1 MAVKSHFAEKVVPT
15 LHQIL
20 ESNDKGVAMIY
31 STDEEEEEV
40 HMGIIKQI
48 VEESPANPH
57 EILVVLSGVVLDYI
71 SDHLNLLALPS

>member
-31 STDEEEEEV
+31 STDEEEEV

>member
-31 STDEEEEEV
+31 STDEEEEV
-40 HMGIIKQI
+40 HMCIIKQI